1 MPRNYQKKRTTRRNG
16 QKNKAYGNE
25 DLQAAAESVRTNSL
39 GLSSYW
45 VAEVYGVPRGTF
57 AHAASR

>member
-39 GLSSYW
+39 GLSSY
-45 VAEVYGVPRGTF
+45 
-57 AHAASR
+57 